1 MNVIRVTTPAAR
13 LLTSA
18 FLTVALLCPTLVFA
32 QAATDAQTLAKYD
45 KNHNGRLDP
54 DEVSTMQAD
63 SARAAQTPVASG
75 AANSSPDVVTLNP
88 FEVDASKDIGYY
100 AENTLAGSRLRTNVG
115 DLASSITV
123 VTKQQLED
131 TGALNINDVFMY
143 EANTE
148 GANTYTPMYLNRGN
162 ASDQIG
168 GYSSDNGPTFGIA
181 TANRVRGLG
190 AADTAQNNYP
200 TLSRV
205 AFDSYNTNSV
215 EINRG
220 PNSLLFGA
228 ANPSGVVNQS
238 TAEAALNQQKTRVSA
253 RFGSFGAHRESIS
266 TNIPVGKKV
275 AVFLAALYDD
285 KEYERKPS
293 RDYTRRQYAAI
304 TYQPFSRT
312 KFTAS
317 FENYDNW
324 NNRPNFNEPLDGVT
338 TWINAGRPGWD
349 PTTQTITLANGKV
362 SGPYL
367 SSTLDPR
374 YAANPTLTVNGM
386 GAFTSSTSA
395 TYIPGITGAGN
406 LTIYAF
412 NGDAVGFWPGSATS
426 GAGVNGSTAVPSV
439 TQRTAAQWILA
450 GTARTQSRE
459 PQTPNPPASTGATS
473 YSVWYTPA
481 ITDQSIYDWTKYNA
495 AGSNYGTQT
504 NKTYNFEWNQQ
515 LIPGMNLQLGWFRQE
530 LFEWDHYGMG
540 QTNSKPTILVDTNTK
555 LLNGAPNPFFGT
567 PYVSDNQADTF
578 SSPETNNNLRGTLA
592 YEHDFS
598 KGTGVARWFNWLG
611 RGRFMALASQ
621 QKDVIDRGRWRF
633 SLDGGDPRFLANQNP
648 PIKDNFNWASSAN
661 IQRTYYMGGTGA
673 NGHVTQGV
681 EVFGEPNFGGP
692 NKLPLNY
699 FDWNSGNVWR
709 STSMSMDDNLFIAG
723 NGQGVTNK
731 TLNSTSFA
739 YQGSLWKNR
748 IVPTLGTRY
757 DKIRIYTSSRS
768 GLTTPDYTHGGFAD
782 YEATKL
788 MSPVPY
794 DVAGATVTKGV
805 VARPFSGWRAI
816 DDAAERG
823 SVLAD
828 FVRGLGFSYNHS
840 DNFQPP
846 QTLQTD
852 FYGKVLDKP
861 SGKGDDWGIR
871 GSMFN
876 NKLSWSLNWYKSTA
890 EHAVSDAANTAIGR
904 AQRIDGSSLYPWARQ
919 VVRIRNGQNPAD
931 EFFDNNTVYP
941 LTNDQQRQ
949 VNALVAGPEI
959 ALDGLPVQ
967 RAFSPDDEPER
978 ALPINT
984 QGTNSQKSEGK
995 EFSLIY
1001 NPTRNWN
1008 IKLTVGQQS
1017 STYSRASGE
1026 ITDWLYGTG
1035 DAAKGNGRLNFWQTV
1050 AAPDL
1055 PTVYTRFNGN
1065 KLFLGN
1071 FWNSYGY
1078 SGDANSDANGA
1089 RSTPQSTYNG
1099 IVDSQLFTLIALSG
1113 QKSPGQREYS
1123 SSLITNYAIQ
1133 EGRLKGLS
1141 LGGGLRWA
1149 SNAVVG
1155 YYADLNPARFTHPT
1169 DTQNVIAWPDL
1180 GKPQYIPATTNLD
1193 VWASYTTRLP
1203 VFGKSVRAKFQL
1215 NVQSLTESGGLTPIT
1230 YQADGTPAQYRIMD
1244 PRTFFV
1250 TTTFDF

>member
-1 MNVIRVTTPAAR
+1 M
-13 LLTSA
+13 
-18 FLTVALLCPTLVFA
+18 ALACPSMVRA
-32 QAATDAQTLAKYD
+32 QAAPNAQTLAKYD
-45 KNHNGRLDP
+45 KNNNGRLDP
-54 DEVSTMQAD
+54 DEVAAMQAD
-63 SARAAQTPVASG
+63 DARAAQTPVASG
-75 AANSSPDVVTLNP
+75 SSNGSNPDVVTLNP

-148 GANTYTPMYLNRGN
+148 GANTYTPLYLNRGN

-181 TANRVRGLG
+181 TANRVRGLQ
-190 AADTAQNNYP
+190 AAGTAQNNYP
-200 TLSRV
+200 TLSRL

-228 ANPSGVVNQS
+228 ADPSGVVNQS
-238 TAEAALNQQKTRVSA
+238 TAEAVLNQTKTRVSA

-293 RDYTRRQYAAI
+293 RDYTRRQYAAL
-304 TYQPFSRT
+304 TYQPFSTT
-312 KFTAS
+312 KITAS

-324 NNRPNFNEPLDGVT
+324 NNRPNFNEPLDGIT
-338 TWINAGRPGWD
+338 PWLGAGRPGWD
-349 PTTQTITLANGKV
+349 PTTQTITLANGTV

-367 SSTLDPR
+367 NSTLDPR
-374 YAANPTLTVNGM
+374 WTANKTLTVNGM

-395 TYIPGITGAGN
+395 TYIAGITGAGN
-406 LTIYAF
+406 LTIFA
-412 NGDAVGFWPGSATS
+412 NGGQAVGFWPTSATS
-426 GAGVNGSTAVPSV
+426 GAGVNGSAAVPSV

-450 GTARTQSRE
+450 GTARTQSRA

-473 YSVWYTPA
+473 YAVWYA
-481 ITDQSIYDWTKYNA
+481 ASITDKSLYDWTKYNA

-504 NKTYNFEWNQQ
+504 NKTYNVEWNQQ
-515 LIPGMNLQLGWFRQE
+515 VIPGLNLQLGWFRQE

-540 QTNSKPTILVDTNTK
+540 QTNSTPTILVDTNTK
-555 LLNGAPNPFFGT
+555 LLDGTPNPFFGS
-567 PYVSDNQADTF
+567 PYVYDNQADTY
-578 SSPETNNNLRGTLA
+578 SSPEYNNNVRGTLA

-598 KGTGVARWFNWLG
+598 KGQGFARWFNWLG
-611 RGRFMALASQ
+611 RARLMALVSQ
-621 QKDVIDRGRWRF
+621 QRDTIIRGRWRF
-633 SLDGGDPRFLANQNP
+633 SLDGGDPRFLPNQNP
-648 PIKDNFNWASSAN
+648 AIRDNFNWASSAN
-661 IQRTYYMGGTGA
+661 IQRTYYMGGTGN
-673 NGHVTQGV
+673 NGAVTQGV
-681 EVFGEPNFGGP
+681 QWFGEPNFGGP
-692 NKLPLNY
+692 NKLPLRY
-699 FDWNSGNVWR
+699 FDWNSTQTWQ

-723 NGQGVTNK
+723 NGQGITDK
-731 TLNSTSFA
+731 ILNSTSFA
-739 YQGSLWKNR
+739 YQGGMWNNR
-748 IVPTLGTRY
+748 LIPTVGTRY
-757 DKIRIYTSSRS
+757 DKVRIYTRS
-768 GLTTPDYTHGGFAD
+768 GAGFTTPDFTKGGFAQ
-782 YEATKL
+782 YWAL
-788 MSPVPY
+788 YPINPVPY
-794 DVAGATVTKGV
+794 DVGGGTTTRGI
-805 VARPFSGWRAI
+805 VARPFSGWRAL
-816 DDAAERG
+816 DAAAERG
-823 SVLAD
+823 SFLAD

-846 QTLQTD
+846 QTRQTD
-852 FYGKVLDKP
+852 FYGKILPKP

-876 NKLSWSLNWYKSTA
+876 NKLSWNLNWYKSTA
-890 EHAVSDAANTAIGR
+890 ENAVSDAANTAIGR
-904 AQRIDGSSLYPWARQ
+904 AQRIDNSSLFIWARQ

-967 RAFSPDDEPER
+967 RAFTPDDEPDR
-978 ALPINT
+978 ALFINT

-995 EFSLIY
+995 EFTLIY

-1008 IKLTVGQQS
+1008 IKLTASQQN

-1026 ITDWLYGTG
+1026 ITDWLYGSG
-1035 DAAKGNGRLNFWQTV
+1035 DAAKGDGRLNFWQTAV
-1050 AAPDL
+1050 AADL

-1113 QKSPGQREYS
+1113 QRSPSQREYS
-1123 SSLITNYAIQ
+1123 SSLITNYQFQ

-1141 LGGGLRWA
+1141 VGGGLRWS

-1169 DTQNVIAWPDL
+1169 DTQSLISWPDL
-1180 GKPQYIPATTNLD
+1180 TKPQYIPALTNVD
-1193 VWASYTTRLP
+1193 VWASYQTRLP
-1203 VFGKSVRAKFQL
+1203 IFGRSVRAKFQV

-1230 YQADGTPAQYRIMD
+1230 YQVNGAPAQYRIMD